1 MEPIYLTMHV
11 FLVIIPAKHAP
22 VVRTMI
28 VYYANLSIFEL
39 LSVQFANVIWVI
51 TTIQPMDYVRIAI
64 LNA

>member
-1 MEPIYLTMHV
+1 MLLWLQESVHAQMEPIYLTMHV

-39 LSVQFANVIWVI
+39 LSVQFANVI
-51 TTIQPMDYVRIAI
+51 
-64 LNA
+64 